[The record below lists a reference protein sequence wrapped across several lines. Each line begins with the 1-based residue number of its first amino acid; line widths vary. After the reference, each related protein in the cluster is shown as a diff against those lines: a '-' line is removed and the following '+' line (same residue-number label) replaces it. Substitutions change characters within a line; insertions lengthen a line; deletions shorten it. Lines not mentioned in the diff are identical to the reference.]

1 MSKNYTQLSL
11 EQRYQIE
18 ALRAAGTKQNMIA
31 GIIGVHPSTISREY
45 KRNIAHGGRRTGEYD
60 AKRAD
65 VKTRRRHK
73 QKAKQVV
80 FTERMK
86 LWALEQCTK
95 ERWSPEQIAQVG
107 KREGKCM
114 VSHEW
119 IYQWIWRCKHSHKR
133 QDAAYH
139 DMWMML
145 RHARRR
151 NKRGGR
157 KRSRNLPIPDRVSIT
172 KRPKVVQKRKRLG
185 DIEMDLMMGKRD
197 KGGAILVMTD
207 RATLYT
213 QLIKLPDKTAK
224 PLIRK
229 AWQRLRKLPFKLR
242 TITMD
247 NDTAFMHHIDLRKKL
262 FVKTYFT
269 RPYTS
274 QDKGTVEN
282 RIGVIRR
289 FIPKKTD
296 LTTITANQLLIIQN
310 KINRRPV
317 KKFNYSTPKQ
327 ALEQKIA
334 LIS

>member
-1 MSKNYTQLSL
+1 MSKNYTQLSQV
-11 EQRYQIE
+11 QRYQIE
-18 ALRAAGTKQNMIA
+18 ALWKLGTRQKEIA
-31 GIIGVHPSTISREY
+31 NAIGVHPSTISREY

-60 AKRAD
+60 AERAD

-86 LWALEQCTK
+86 QWALEQCTK
-95 ERWSPEQIAQVG
+95 ERWSPEQIAGVG
-107 KREGKCM
+107 KRSGKCT

-119 IYQWIWRCKHSHKR
+119 LYQWIWRCKHSR
-133 QDAAYH
+133 RREDAAYH

-151 NKRGGR
+151 SKRGGR
-157 KRSRNLPIPDRVSIT
+157 KGSRDLPIPERVCIT

-197 KGGAILVMTD
+197 KGGAVLVMID
-207 RATLYT
+207 RASLHT
-213 QLIKLPDKTAK
+213 QLIKLADKTAK
-224 PLIRK
+224 PLVKK
-229 AWQRLRKLPFKLR
+229 AKQRLSKLPFKLH

-247 NDTAFMHHIDLRKKL
+247 NDSAFMHHLEIKDKL
-262 FVKTYFT
+262 SVKTYFT

-282 RIGVIRR
+282 RIGVVRR

-296 LTTITANQLLIIQN
+296 LTTISASQLMIIQN

-317 KKFNYSTPKQ
+317 KKFDYLTPNQVLK
-327 ALEQKIA
+327 QKIA
-334 LIS
+334 LMS

>member
-1 MSKNYTQLSL
+1 MSKNYTHLSRD
-11 EQRYQIE
+11 QRYQIE
-18 ALRAAGTKQNMIA
+18 ALWKLGTKQKEIA
-31 GIIGVHPSTISREY
+31 NVVGVHPSTISREY
-45 KRNIAHGGRRTGEYD
+45 RRNIAHGGRRTGEYN
-60 AKRAD
+60 AQRAD
-65 VKTRRRHK
+65 LKTRKRHK
-73 QKAKQVV
+73 QKAKLVV

-86 LWALEQCTK
+86 QWALKQCTR
-95 ERWSPEQIAQVG
+95 ERWSPALIAEVG
-107 KREGKCM
+107 HATGKCT

-119 IYQWIWRCKHSHKR
+119 LYQWICRCKHSR
-133 QDAAYH
+133 RREDAVYRE
-139 DMWMML
+139 MWTML
-145 RHARRR
+145 RHANRRSR
-151 NKRGGR
+151 RGGR
-157 KRSRNLPIPDRVSIT
+157 KGSRDLQIPERVCIT

-207 RATLYT
+207 RASLHT

-229 AWQRLRKLPFKLR
+229 AKQRLSKLPFKLR

-247 NDTAFMHHIDLRKKL
+247 NDTAFIHHTELKDTLT
-262 FVKTYFT
+262 VKTYFT

-296 LTTITANQLLIIQN
+296 LTTITANQLLVIQN

-317 KKFNYSTPKQ
+317 KKFDYLTPNQ
-327 ALEQKIA
+327 VLEQKIA